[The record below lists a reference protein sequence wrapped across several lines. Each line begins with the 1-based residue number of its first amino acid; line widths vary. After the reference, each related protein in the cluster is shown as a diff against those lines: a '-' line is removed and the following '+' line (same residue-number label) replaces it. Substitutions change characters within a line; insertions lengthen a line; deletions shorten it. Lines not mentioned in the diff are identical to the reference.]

1 MPKKP
6 ARQKRGS
13 KPSRKIGIAG
23 TIKWL
28 TVGAIWSAIGLA
40 GVLAYYA
47 YDLPNVDRLGDRQR
61 TPSVTVI
68 AQNGTVLARFGDL
81 YGPPIDVAAMPPH
94 LPHAVLAI
102 EDRRFYRHF
111 GLDPLA
117 LLRASMANLKAGRI
131 VQGGSTIT
139 QQLAKTIFLTPARTL
154 RRKVQE
160 LLLALWLERKFTKDE
175 LLTIYLNR
183 VYLGA
188 GAFGVEAASRRY
200 FDKSARNVGLAEA
213 AMLAGLLQ
221 APTRLAPSRNLAAAR
236 QRARVVLGAMARTGY
251 IDTAAEARAAER
263 PATVVEARNVG
274 TGSRY
279 FADWVLDQ
287 VRDFAGPTAADL
299 IVQSTLDPLVQRAAE
314 SAVTSI
320 LKAEGNR
327 RRVGQAA
334 LTALSPNGSVRAM
347 VGGRE
352 YAHSQFN
359 RAVQSLRQ
367 PGSAFKLFVYL
378 AALEEGFGPDTVIDD
393 APITIGGWTPRNY
406 DGRYHG
412 PVTLQNAVA
421 RSLNSVAVRIGES
434 IGRGKVVQLARR
446 LGITAKLRADPSLAL
461 GTSEIA
467 LIELTA
473 AYASLTNHGLG
484 VWAYGI
490 EEIRTSEGTVLYR
503 RSGSGPGAVLDERTR
518 REMLAMLRAV
528 ISQGT
533 GRAASLPWP
542 IAGKT
547 GTSQDFRDAW
557 FVGISGDLVAGVWMG
572 NDNGA
577 AMDKVTGGGL
587 PARLWAQFMRA
598 AQPGKRAPRPPVGP
612 RTRPRKRLRSHCPL
626 LEMTPYRLDHDV
638 GRRAVG
644 KGSNMFATLSHQVD
658 LATVIHKIVA
668 TIARIIGL
676 AKIDSVSLGNRRNLC
691 RRARQSE

>member
-6 ARQKRGS
+6 ARRKKGS
-13 KPSRKIGIAG
+13 TPPRKFGIGG
-23 TIKWL
+23 VIKWL
-28 TVGAIWSAIGLA
+28 VVGVIWSAIALSGLV
-40 GVLAYYA
+40 GYYA

-61 TPSVTVI
+61 TPSVTI
-68 AQNGTVLARFGDL
+68 LAKNGSVLARFGDL
-81 YGPPIDVAAMPPH
+81 YGPPVDVAAMPPH
-94 LPHAVLAI
+94 LPRAVLAI
-102 EDRRFYRHF
+102 EDRRFYQHF

-117 LLRASMANLKAGRI
+117 LLRASIANLKAGRV

-154 RRKVQE
+154 KRKVQE
-160 LLLALWLERKFTKDE
+160 LLLALWLEQKFTKDE
-175 LLTIYLNR
+175 ILTIYLNR

-200 FDKSARNVGLAEA
+200 FDKSARDVGLAEA

-221 APTRLAPSRNLAAAR
+221 APTRLAPSRNLSAAR
-236 QRARVVLGAMARTGY
+236 ERARVVLRAMVRSGFVDA
-251 IDTAAEARAAER
+251 AAEARAVEQ
-263 PATVVEARNVG
+263 PATTVEVRNVG

-314 SAVTSI
+314 SAITSV
-320 LKAEGNR
+320 LKAEGDR

-334 LTALSPNGSVRAM
+334 LAALSPNGSVRAM

-378 AALEEGFGPDTVIDD
+378 AALEEGFGPDSVIDD

-406 DGRYHG
+406 DGKYHG
-412 PVTLQNAVA
+412 RVTLQTAVA
-421 RSLNSVAVRIGES
+421 RSLNSAAVRIGES
-434 IGRGKVVQLARR
+434 IGRGKVVRLARR

-461 GTSEIA
+461 GTSEIS

-490 EEIRTSEGTVLYR
+490 EEIRTSDGTVLYR
-503 RSGSGPGAVLDERTR
+503 RSGSGPGVVLDERTR
-518 REMLAMLRAV
+518 REMLAMLRSV

-533 GRAASLPWP
+533 GRAASLSWP
-542 IAGKT
+542 VAGKT

-577 AMDKVTGGGL
+577 AMDKVTGGGM
-587 PARLWAQFMRA
+587 PARLWAQFVRA
-598 AQPGKRAPRPPVGP
+598 AQPGKRAPRPPLGQ
-612 RTRPRKRLRSHCPL
+612 RTRPRKR
-626 LEMTPYRLDHDV
+626 
-638 GRRAVG
+638 RRFHAAG
-644 KGSNMFATLSHQVD
+644 W
-658 LATVIHKIVA
+658 
-668 TIARIIGL
+668 R
-676 AKIDSVSLGNRRNLC
+676 
-691 RRARQSE
+691 